1 MIVIFSNSVPC
12 LVRSPYLVTTF
23 EVVTKYG
30 LRTDGLTNFKN
41 FKAILLYFPY
51 SFSIPLSMKAFAFFL
66 FICWIIYSADCGVDN
81 VFVNF
86 AHSIPYGDKLGH
98 TFLFGTLAFLT
109 NLALNNRR
117 IFFVSLPLLLGSLLV
132 ITFAVVEEFSQIAF
146 ELRTFDW
153 TDIVSDLL
161 GVLLFSYGSILLEQC
176 KKKAC

>member
-1 MIVIFSNSVPC
+1 
-12 LVRSPYLVTTF
+12 
-23 EVVTKYG
+23 
-30 LRTDGLTNFKN
+30 
-41 FKAILLYFPY
+41 
-51 SFSIPLSMKAFAFFL
+51 MKAFAFFL

-98 TFLFGTLAFLT
+98 AFLFGTLAFLV

-117 IFFVSLPLLLGSLLV
+117 IPFFSLRLLLGSLLV

-153 TDIVSDLL
+153 TDIGSDLL